1 MNVRRGFTLL
11 ELLILMALTALL
23 LGILT
28 PGLAQSRISA
38 RNVECMSNLRQI
50 GTMHFDPLSR
60 RDSWGRSAYDLP
72 PGEEGRNEAVGGNGG
87 GGYGPGTPPIRR
99 VEGENRVPDRTRQ
112 INRLEAQA
120 PDIPPYWKLLCPEAV
135 SEGQNSYGMYYRV
148 VGQRFSVYSTSV
160 DIIFGCSDF
169 KVVDV
174 AQSFAFRHHQ
184 KANFYFGDHHLD
196 SRNSALFTEAQWS
209 EQSFRGG
216 PDPGN

>member
-1 MNVRRGFTLL
+1 
-11 ELLILMALTALL
+11 MALTALL

-28 PGLAQSRISA
+28 PGLASSRIAA
-38 RNVECMSNLRQI
+38 RNVECLSNLRQI

-72 PGEEGRNEAVGGNGG
+72 PGESMRHESTGGEGGA
-87 GGYGPGTPPIRR
+87 PPPMRR
-99 VEGENRVPDRTRQ
+99 VEGEKRVPDRTEQ
-112 INRLEAQA
+112 INRLEWQA
-120 PDIPPYWKLLCPEAV
+120 PEIPAYWKLLCPEAV
-135 SEGQNSYGMYYRV
+135 ITGANSYGMYYRV

-160 DIIFGCSDF
+160 DIILGCSDF
-169 KVVDV
+169 KIVDV

-196 SRNSALFTEAQWS
+196 SRTSALFSDAQWA
-209 EQSFRGG
+209 EQSFRGD